1 MAAPAVPLKL
11 LQTFL
16 RFQPDPLN
24 EKFLAKET
32 GIPARTLK
40 RLLARLVEAKLMDA
54 HKRDGVLFYR
64 LAAPQSGPSMLN
76 LVTEFLEEEVRLAD
90 EWTKVD
96 LERRMLLQQIEQ
108 KEQEAYKASSRFVT
122 YLNSLVFLEE
132 ISSIILRSQSFD
144 EVFQETFRRLASA
157 VNYDLGVAALLED
170 KLNIHV
176 IHKVG
181 IPPERIQEALA
192 GARDMMGIGLALPYL
207 LKEYAVVQKVEE
219 KDPAPTGSGP
229 LLHRLGAPFQKDPM
243 TPGYLVLFR
252 LEDSPFLAD
261 EKQVL
266 DILAPQLALACQ
278 NIAAVQKIQQL
289 AITDDLTGIYNK
301 RYFRQSFL
309 KEFDRAKRYAF
320 PLSLLMIDLDH
331 FKKVNDRH
339 GHPIGDVVLSELAGL
354 VLELTRSTDIFARY
368 GGEEFALILP
378 HTAETEAL
386 EIAERIRRKVEAN
399 AFPGEDNPILCT
411 ISVGVGTN
419 RAGIETPEDL
429 LNLADVNLYRAKAGG
444 RNLVIAG

>member
-24 EKFLAKET
+24 EKFLVKET

-40 RLLARLVEAKLMDA
+40 RLLARLTETKLVDA
-54 HKRDGVLFYR
+54 HKREGVLFYH
-64 LAAPQSGPSMLN
+64 LTAPPDGPAMLN
-76 LVTEFLEEEVRLAD
+76 LVTEFLEEEVRMAEARSKL
-90 EWTKVD
+90 D
-96 LERRMLLQQIEQ
+96 LEHRMLLQQVEQ

-144 EVFQETFRRLASA
+144 EVFQETFRRLSSA

-170 KLNIHV
+170 KLNLHV
-176 IHKVG
+176 IHKAG
-181 IPPERIQEALA
+181 IPQERVQEALA
-192 GARDMMGIGLALPYL
+192 SARDMMGIGLALPYL

-219 KDPAPTGSGP
+219 KEHAPASSG
-229 LLHRLGAPFQKDPM
+229 LFRHRLGAPFQKDPM

-252 LEDSPFLAD
+252 LEDTPFLAD

-266 DILAPQLALACQ
+266 DVLAPQIALACQ
-278 NIAAVQKIQQL
+278 NIAAMQKIQQL
-289 AITDDLTGIYNK
+289 AVTDDLTGIFNK
-301 RYFRQSFL
+301 RYFRQAFL
-309 KEFDRAKRYAF
+309 KEFDRAKRYHF

-331 FKKVNDRH
+331 FKKINDRY
-339 GHPIGDVVLSELAGL
+339 GHPFGDVVLSEFAGL

-378 HTAETEAL
+378 HTSDTEAL
-386 EIAERIRRKVEAN
+386 EIAERIRRKVELN
-399 AFPGEDNPILCT
+399 AFPGEDHPITIT
-411 ISVGVGTN
+411 ISIGVGTN

-429 LNLADVNLYRAKAGG
+429 MNLADVNLYRAKSGG
-444 RNLVIAG
+444 RNLVISG